1 MDILIIA
8 SLIIGAVIL
17 FLVELFVI
25 PGISVAGF
33 LAGGCIIFA
42 NYYAFAYMGTT
53 AGVITLIISALACI
67 GSLVWFMRSKTLD
80 KIALKKNITS
90 KVDRSAEE
98 KVKVGDI
105 GVTTTRLALI
115 AMPKSTRHRGSK
127 VIRRLPERKDSDYR
141 RPYCRRSPLSGTAQA
156 VKFLKSTYYL

>member
-42 NYYAFAYMGTT
+42 NYYAFAYMGST

-80 KIALKKNITS
+80 KIASHRFERKISLWIP
-90 KVDRSAEE
+90 
-98 KVKVGDI
+98 
-105 GVTTTRLALI
+105 ALI
-115 AMPKSTRHRGSK
+115 KIDFIS
-127 VIRRLPERKDSDYR
+127 I
-141 RPYCRRSPLSGTAQA
+141 
-156 VKFLKSTYYL
+156 

>member
-53 AGVITLIISALACI
+53 AGVITLIISALALYRLVGMVHALQDTRQNCI
-67 GSLVWFMRSKTLD
+67 EKT
-80 KIALKKNITS
+80 S
-90 KVDRSAEE
+90 P
-98 KVKVGDI
+98 
-105 GVTTTRLALI
+105 
-115 AMPKSTRHRGSK
+115 PK
-127 VIRRLPERKDSDYR
+127 
-141 RPYCRRSPLSGTAQA
+141 
-156 VKFLKSTYYL
+156 

>member
-1 MDILIIA
+1 MDILIITV
-8 SLIIGAVIL
+8 LIIGAVIL

-25 PGISVAGF
+25 PGISIAGF

-53 AGVITLIISALACI
+53 SGVITLFISALACI

-115 AMPKSTRHRGSK
+115 GYAEINGDIVEVKS
-127 VIRRLPERKDSDYR
+127 SDGFMNEKTPIIVDR
-141 RPYCRRSPLSGTAQA
+141 ITDGVLM
-156 VKFLKSTYYL
+156 VEKLKK

>member
-67 GSLVWFMRSKTLD
+67 GSFVWFMRSKT
-80 KIALKKNITS
+80 
-90 KVDRSAEE
+90 VDRLSLKQTLDYKPEPLKGINIQA
-98 KVKVGDI
+98 GDT
-105 GVTTTRLALI
+105 GMSLTRLTLI
-115 AMPKSTRHRGSK
+115 GNAEINGHIIEVQSADGFIEERTPIQVTR
-127 VIRRLPERKDSDYR
+127 INN
-141 RPYCRRSPLSGTAQA
+141 GTVYVTRYIQQ
-156 VKFLKSTYYL
+156 